1 MNEFS
6 LTRNCRLLIAAS
18 SLAAMVLAGASASAS
33 TRGADDHEAVSGAVQ
48 TVASSV
54 VEANRFQ
61 LLQLAGRIRY
71 TVAPGDTLFGIS
83 QEYNVDVDDIRRW
96 NNLDGDGLRPGQE
109 LVLYVRGRSSRV
121 KIEREVQSG
130 ETGLGIALE
139 YNIRLDALRRWNPQA
154 DLDRLRP
161 GQKLNIYVR
170 GSSSG
175 GRDLPQIETTDPTA
189 VGQPSDGRLLN
200 GIVLDSGPGID
211 VRYRANAYG
220 MPVTVDAIRYA
231 YARLL
236 AVFPNA
242 PRVEVGDLSRET
254 GGTFSP
260 HRSHQNGLD
269 ADIAYFEQGEEE
281 FCEFE
286 ALQADQ
292 LNVPLQWYL
301 FGLWLEWD
309 AVEYIFVD
317 YDLQEPLYRHA
328 QALGYSSEQLSRWFQ
343 YPRGISS
350 RRGVIRHEPGHD
362 DHFHVRFVEGVRVTA
377 SR

>member
-1 MNEFS
+1 MND
-6 LTRNCRLLIAAS
+6 S
-18 SLAAMVLAGASASAS
+18 STTSIWRRAIVISGLAVITLVAASASAS
-33 TRGADDHEAVSGAVQ
+33 TSGPNDRDAVSGSVR
-48 TVASSV
+48 TVAGSV

-61 LLQLAGRIRY
+61 LLRPAGRIRY

-175 GRDLPQIETTDPTA
+175 GRDLPQLETTEPTA

-200 GIVLDSGPGID
+200 GIVLGDGPGID

-231 YARLL
+231 YGRLL
-236 AVFPNA
+236 AVFPDA

-269 ADIAYFEQGEEE
+269 ADIAYFTRGEDE
-281 FCEFE
+281 FCAFE
-286 ALQADQ
+286 AVEAEQ
-292 LNVPLQWYL
+292 LDVPLQWYL

-309 AVEYIFVD
+309 AIEYIFVD

-328 QALGYSSEQLSRWFQ
+328 EALGYSEEKLSRWFQ
-343 YPRGISS
+343 YPRGIRS
-350 RRGVIRHEPGHD
+350 RRGIIRHEPGHD